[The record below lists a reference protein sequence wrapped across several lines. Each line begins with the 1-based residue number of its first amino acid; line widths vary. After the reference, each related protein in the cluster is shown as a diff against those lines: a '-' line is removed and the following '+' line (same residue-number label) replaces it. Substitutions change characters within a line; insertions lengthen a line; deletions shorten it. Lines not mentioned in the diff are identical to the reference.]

1 MLFHTQNFALFL
13 ISVFALFWLLV
24 PRNLTAQN
32 ILLIVASYVFYGF
45 WDVRFLLLLCL
56 STLIDFYTGL
66 RIHSAQSEA
75 HKKRWLWLSILL
87 NFGLLGY
94 FKYVNFF
101 IENFTATL
109 HAIGIESAI
118 PFVNVLLPVGISF
131 YTFHGISYVLDIYY
145 KRIEP
150 TRDFVAYALFV
161 SFFPLL
167 VAGPIER
174 ANHLLPQLKVLRT
187 FNYKEA
193 VLGLK
198 QILWG
203 LFKKMVIADN
213 CMVLA
218 DHAFAY
224 HDTLPASTL
233 ALGAVFFSFQIY
245 GDFSGY
251 SDIAIGTGRLFGI
264 SLLKNFSFPYF
275 AQSLSEF
282 WKRWHISLTSW
293 FRDYLYLP
301 LGGSKVSKLL
311 VVRNVF
317 IVFLVSG
324 FWHGAAWTFLV
335 WGFLNALFFVAEG
348 KLKSMPFFG
357 SNQSKFTSK
366 QALKMSKTKGQQ
378 QQHLSSK
385 GDVEKDNNG
394 KQAQPANSHLPSLRQ
409 LINMLFTFALV
420 SLLWVFFRAPNL
432 ETAFSFLKHLFQAS
446 LFTNPLLEP
455 KLNSY
460 VLPLLLFFIWVEW
473 QGRQQYFALE
483 NWMQNKPLMLR
494 WSFYASLVFL
504 IGMFMTVET
513 SPFIYFQF

>member
-1 MLFHTQNFALFL
+1 MLFHTQNFAFFL
-13 ISVFALFWLLV
+13 IGVFALFWLAV

-32 ILLIVASYVFYGF
+32 LLLIVASYVFYGF
-45 WDVRFLLLLCL
+45 WDVRFLLLLSL

-66 RIHSAQSEA
+66 RIYTATTKQ
-75 HKKRWLWLSILL
+75 KKKQWLWVSVVL

-101 IENFTATL
+101 LENFTTL
-109 HAIGIESAI
+109 LHSLGIESAV

-131 YTFHGISYVLDIYY
+131 YTFHGISYVIDIYY
-145 KRIEP
+145 NRIEP
-150 TRDFVAYALFV
+150 TKDFVAYALFV

-174 ANHLLPQLKVLRT
+174 ANHLLPQLKVLRK
-187 FNYKEA
+187 FNYQEA
-193 VLGLK
+193 VLGMK

-233 ALGAVFFSFQIY
+233 ALGAIFFSFQIY

-251 SDIAIGTGRLFGI
+251 SDIAIGTGRLFGV

-275 AQSLSEF
+275 AQSISEF

-301 LGGSKVSKLL
+301 LGGSKVSKPIM
-311 VVRNVF
+311 VRNVLV
-317 IVFLVSG
+317 VFLVSG
-324 FWHGAAWTFLV
+324 FWHGAAWTFIV
-335 WGFLNALFFVAEG
+335 WGFLNALFYLLEG
-348 KLKSMPFFG
+348 SIFNKKKFG
-357 SNQSKFTSK
+357 LNQSTAATNFA
-366 QALKMSKTKGQQ
+366 QSKTKASAFKNRIGEWTRG
-378 QQHLSSK
+378 LRM
-385 GDVEKDNNG
+385 
-394 KQAQPANSHLPSLRQ
+394 SLN
-409 LINMLFTFALV
+409 IVFTFVLV
-420 SLLWVFFRAPNL
+420 TLLWVFFRATSL
-432 ETAFSFLKHLFQAS
+432 EVAFSFLAHLADSS

-460 VLPLLLFFIWVEW
+460 VLPLLVFFVCVEW
-473 QGRQQYFALE
+473 QGREHHFALE
-483 NWMQNKPLMLR
+483 NWMSKSPTLLR
-494 WSFYASLVFL
+494 WGFYSLLVFL

>member
-1 MLFHTQNFALFL
+1 MLFHTQNFAFFL
-13 ISVFALFWLLV
+13 LGVFALFWLLV

-66 RIHSAQSEA
+66 RIHAASTQAQ
-75 HKKRWLWLSILL
+75 KKQWLWVSIVL

-109 HAIGIESAI
+109 HALGIESAI

-174 ANHLLPQLKVLRT
+174 ANHLLPQLKVLRK
-187 FNYKEA
+187 FNYQEA

-233 ALGAVFFSFQIY
+233 ALGAIFFSFQIY

-275 AQSLSEF
+275 AQSLSQF

-301 LGGSKVSKLL
+301 LGGSKVSKPIMI
-311 VVRNVF
+311 RNVML
-317 IVFLVSG
+317 VFLISG
-324 FWHGAAWTFLV
+324 FWHGAAWTFIV
-335 WGFLNALFFVAEG
+335 WGFLHAVFYL
-348 KLKSMPFFG
+348 L
-357 SNQSKFTSK
+357 
-366 QALKMSKTKGQQ
+366 
-378 QQHLSSK
+378 
-385 GDVEKDNNG
+385 DV
-394 KQAQPANSHLPSLRQ
+394 S
-409 LINMLFTFALV
+409 LINKNKLGLNQTSATTNTTNTHSTSNIFKLSQQEWMKGISTAFQIVFTFVLV
-420 SLLWVFFRAPNL
+420 TLLWVFFRATSL
-432 ETAFSFLKHLFQAS
+432 ENALSFLAHLIQPT

-460 VLPLLLFFIWVEW
+460 VLPLLVFFIWVEW
-473 QGRQQYFALE
+473 QGKQQHFALE
-483 NWMQNKPLMLR
+483 NWMANKHFLLR
-494 WSFYASLVFL
+494 WTFYAFLLFL
-504 IGMFMTVET
+504 IGMYMTVET

>member
-1 MLFHTQNFALFL
+1 MLFHTQNFAFFL
-13 ISVFALFWLLV
+13 LGVFALFWLLV

-66 RIHSAQSEA
+66 RIYAASTQER
-75 HKKRWLWLSILL
+75 KKQWLWVSIVL

-109 HAIGIESAI
+109 HAMGIESAI

-187 FNYKEA
+187 FNYQEA

-301 LGGSKVSKLL
+301 LGGSKVSKPIMI
-311 VVRNVF
+311 RNVML
-317 IVFLVSG
+317 VFLISG
-324 FWHGAAWTFLV
+324 FWHGAAWTFIV
-335 WGFLNALFFVAEG
+335 WGFLHAVFYVAEG

-357 SNQSKFTSK
+357 SNQSKLASK
-366 QALKMSKTKGQQ
+366 QALKIAVNKNKQPQ
-378 QQHLSSK
+378 RLSSK
-385 GDVEKDNNG
+385 GDLDIDKNS
-394 KQAQPANSHLPSLRQ
+394 KLAQPANSHLPNLRRF
-409 LINMLFTFALV
+409 IKMLFTFVLV
-420 SLLWVFFRAPNL
+420 TLLWVFFRATSL
-432 ETAFSFLKHLFQAS
+432 ENALSFLAHLIQPT
-446 LFTNPLLEP
+446 LFTNPFLEP

-473 QGRQQYFALE
+473 QGKHQHFALE
-483 NWMQNKPLMLR
+483 NWMANNHFLLR
-494 WSFYASLVFL
+494 WIFYAFLLFL
-504 IGMFMTVET
+504 IGMYMTVET